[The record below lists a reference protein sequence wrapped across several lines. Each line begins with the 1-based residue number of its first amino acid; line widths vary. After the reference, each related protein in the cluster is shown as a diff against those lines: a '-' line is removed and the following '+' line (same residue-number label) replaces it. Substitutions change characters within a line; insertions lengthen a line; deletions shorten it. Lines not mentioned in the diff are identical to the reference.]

1 MTFTSYSV
9 RVLLKKKKGDKF
21 AYWKVPCSRLRRV
34 THRRLILS
42 FFTFSVRRMTRE
54 YCIGHL
60 IYGSLALIVKENDGS
75 IKSYVVAARNKTTI
89 KINNH

>member
-1 MTFTSYSV
+1 MGGQIC
-9 RVLLKKKKGDKF
+9 LLEGAMFEAKGM
-21 AYWKVPCSRLRRV
+21 

-60 IYGSLALIVKENDGS
+60 IYGSLELIVKENDGS

>member
-1 MTFTSYSV
+1 MT
-9 RVLLKKKKGDKF
+9 KGN
-21 AYWKVPCSRLRRV
+21 
-34 THRRLILS
+34 
-42 FFTFSVRRMTRE
+42 
-54 YCIGHL
+54 CIGHL